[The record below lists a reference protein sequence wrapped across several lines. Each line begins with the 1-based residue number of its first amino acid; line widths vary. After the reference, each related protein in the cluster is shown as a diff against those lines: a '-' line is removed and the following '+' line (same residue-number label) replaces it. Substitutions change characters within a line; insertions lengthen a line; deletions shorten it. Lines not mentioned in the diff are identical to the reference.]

1 MLDLVGGSVDMSLPR
16 IELEG
21 CDVLKDAP
29 EEVKKILSLEFA
41 NHYNLTA
48 HVKKELTKK
57 VQDHKMDVDSLSVAI
72 ASMTVCIRN
81 DQEQLE
87 EEMRTLGKRNK
98 KRVHSLT

>member
-1 MLDLVGGSVDMSLPR
+1 MGSMLDLVGGSVDMSLPR

-72 ASMTVCIRN
+72 ASMTVGIRN
-81 DQEQLE
+81 DQVILIW
-87 EEMRTLGKRNK
+87 
-98 KRVHSLT
+98 S